1 MDNFI
6 STHNEVHGA
15 QDSQRISAEISW
27 IPRTSEVS
35 QFLGAFAA
43 YAPARVRAR
52 VHVCVSMCTL
62 QWREC
67 HEKAKNTFRIN
78 CRAGIPRRCVEQNA
92 TTLCS
97 TYKRQENGKGRLVG
111 RSVGCLVAWLV
122 GRSVGRSGRRDARG
136 YTRLVKMQT
145 SRFGVDAGRERSRAG
160 RCAIRCC
167 RFACATS
174 KKSDVDGENGKE
186 RKRDGKPARERARE
200 GGRKKEARGKSDDGG
215 KATL

>member
-1 MDNFI
+1 MI
-6 STHNEVHGA
+6 SLCRRNPGYALFVLVNAEHKVLRLRLSGEETRTWTILSRHITRFTARKIVSVYLRKYRGFPVRPRSRSFLAHSLHMRPHVYVH
-15 QDSQRISAEISW
+15 
-27 IPRTSEVS
+27 
-35 QFLGAFAA
+35 A
-43 YAPARVRAR
+43 YA
-52 VHVCVSMCTL
+52 HVCVSMCTL

-67 HEKAKNTFRIN
+67 HGKAKNTFRIN

-111 RSVGCLVAWLV
+111 RSVGWLLAWLV

-167 RFACATS
+167 RFA
-174 KKSDVDGENGKE
+174 
-186 RKRDGKPARERARE
+186 
-200 GGRKKEARGKSDDGG
+200 
-215 KATL
+215 